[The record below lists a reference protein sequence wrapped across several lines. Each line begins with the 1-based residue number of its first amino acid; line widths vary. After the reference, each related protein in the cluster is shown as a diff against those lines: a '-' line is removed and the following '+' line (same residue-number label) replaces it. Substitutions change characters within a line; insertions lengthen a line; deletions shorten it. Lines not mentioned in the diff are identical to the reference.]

1 MSVVG
6 HQPPPFFKRGPAP
19 LARLFFFLA
28 IALTM
33 MIGDLRFRYLEVVR
47 QVVSVVTYPL
57 QRAAAAPVTLLLA
70 GGDYFTTIESLQTE
84 NATLKRDRLNDSGTL
99 IRQAHLIDENKAL
112 RALLEMRERQPVT
125 SVAGEILFATR
136 DPFRRKVILDK
147 GTAQGIVA
155 GQPVVDAQ
163 GVVGQV
169 TRVYPLQSEVT
180 LLTDKDQAIPV
191 QVVRNGLRAVMF
203 GTGDG
208 MMELRYL
215 AANADV
221 QAGDVIV
228 TSGLDGLFLPG
239 LAVAKVI
246 RVDRDAAYTF
256 ARIICE
262 PSAGVEQRGHVLVL
276 AKREVPPAP
285 PEEVVVPEKPLKS
298 KRARAA
304 AAAAAKE

>member
-19 LARLFFFLA
+19 LAKLFFFLA
-28 IALTM
+28 ISLTL

-47 QVVSVVTYPL
+47 QVVSVITYPL
-57 QRAAAAPVTLLLA
+57 QRAAAAPVALVLA
-70 GGDYFTTIESLQTE
+70 GSDYFTTLESLQAE
-84 NATLKRDRLNDSGTL
+84 NATLKRERLNDSTTL
-99 IRQAHLIDENKAL
+99 IRHNHLMDENKQL
-112 RALLEMRERQPVT
+112 RALLEMRERQPVK
-125 SVAGEILFATR
+125 SIAGEILFATR
-136 DPFRRKVILDK
+136 DPFRRRVILDK
-147 GTAQGIVA
+147 GAAQGILA
-155 GQPVVDAQ
+155 GQSVVDAA

-191 QVVRNGLRAVMF
+191 QIVRNGLRAVMF

-221 QAGDVIV
+221 QAGDEIV

-256 ARIICE
+256 ARIVCA
-262 PSAGVEQRGHVLVL
+262 PLAGVEQRGHVLVL
-276 AKREVPPAP
+276 AKRDVPPAP
-285 PEEVVVPEKPLKS
+285 PEEPAVPDKPVKT

-304 AAAAAKE
+304 AKD

>member
-19 LARLFFFLA
+19 LAKLFFYVA
-28 IALTM
+28 IALALL
-33 MIGDLRFRYLEVVR
+33 IGDLRFRYLEVVR

-57 QRAAAAPVTLLLA
+57 QRAAAAPVSILLA
-70 GGDYFTTIESLQTE
+70 GGDYFVTLEHVQAE
-84 NATLKRDRLNDSGTL
+84 NAALKRERLNDSATL
-99 IRQAHLIDENKAL
+99 LRHAQLADENLQL
-112 RALLEMRERQPVT
+112 RALLDMRARQPVA
-125 SVAGEILFATR
+125 SIAAEILFATR
-136 DPFRRKVILDK
+136 DPFRRRVILDK
-147 GTAQGIVA
+147 GMAQGILA
-155 GQPVVDAQ
+155 GQAVVDDK
-163 GVVGQV
+163 GVVGQI

-221 QAGDVIV
+221 QAGDVVV

-239 LAVAKVI
+239 LAVARVV

-256 ARIICE
+256 ARIVCE
-262 PSAGVEQRGHVLVL
+262 PSAGVEQRGQVLVL
-276 AKREVPPAP
+276 AKREMPEPPPADAP
-285 PEEVVVPEKPLKS
+285 PADKPLKPKS
-298 KRARAA
+298 KRLKDVAPR
-304 AAAAAKE
+304 E

>member
-19 LARLFFFLA
+19 LAKLFFFLA
-28 IALTM
+28 ISLTL

-47 QVVSVVTYPL
+47 QVVSVITYPL
-57 QRAAAAPVTLLLA
+57 QRAAAAPVALVLA
-70 GGDYFTTIESLQTE
+70 GSDYFTTLESLQAE
-84 NATLKRDRLNDSGTL
+84 NATLKRERLNDSTTL
-99 IRQAHLIDENKAL
+99 IRHNHLMDENKQL
-112 RALLEMRERQPVT
+112 RALLEMRERQPVK
-125 SVAGEILFATR
+125 SIAGEILFATR
-136 DPFRRKVILDK
+136 DPFRRRVILDK
-147 GTAQGIVA
+147 GAAQGILG
-155 GQPVVDAQ
+155 GQAVVDAL

-191 QVVRNGLRAVMF
+191 QIVRNGLRAVMF

-221 QAGDVIV
+221 QAGDEIV

-256 ARIICE
+256 ARIVCA

-276 AKREVPPAP
+276 AKRDVPPAP
-285 PEEVVVPEKPLKS
+285 AEEPAVPDKPVKS

-304 AAAAAKE
+304 AKD